1 MVEELAVEDEQVAV
15 RRRAGA
21 HRARLACDEAELP
34 EAGALPRHPQHLGA
48 LPHITAAGSACR
60 GHACH
65 TSMCACVWRGRV
77 GESTPMSC
85 QMGCG
90 EERRG
95 RGVGWAIESG
105 RA

>member
-48 LPHITAAGSACR
+48 LPHITAAGSAC
-60 GHACH
+60 
-65 TSMCACVWRGRV
+65 SVLCACVWRGRV
-77 GESTPMSC
+77 GESTLMSC

>member
-48 LPHITAAGSACR
+48 LPHITAAGSA
-60 GHACH
+60 HIYV
-65 TSMCACVWRGRV
+65 CVRV
-77 GESTPMSC
+77 A
-85 QMGCG
+85 
-90 EERRG
+90 R
-95 RGVGWAIESG
+95 ASG
-105 RA
+105 RKHPDELPDGLR